1 MEFKN
6 FLSIFQ
12 NDFSISFLF
21 YLFYFEKNEVLHFSF
36 IYMSITKVN
45 NEKRILVKSRLEKPF
60 FIFIFLAFIK
70 IQSKD
75 NIQS

>member
-45 NEKRILVKSRLEKPF
+45 NEKRILVKARLEKHF
-60 FIFIFLAFIK
+60 FYFFGFY
-70 IQSKD
+70 
-75 NIQS
+75 